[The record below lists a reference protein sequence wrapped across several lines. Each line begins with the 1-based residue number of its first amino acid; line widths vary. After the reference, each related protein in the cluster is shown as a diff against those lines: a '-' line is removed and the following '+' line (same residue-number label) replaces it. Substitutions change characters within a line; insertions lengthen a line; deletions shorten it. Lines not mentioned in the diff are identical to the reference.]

1 MHRRSRVDPVSPRRT
16 VCVECLA
23 EPFCQA
29 LGMPAICITC
39 LCCICDKCDPKT
51 AVAPA
56 VDGGGKPIAAEDAP
70 PAMEMADRS

>member
-1 MHRRSRVDPVSPRRT
+1 MLPIMPPIAPMLRT
-16 VCVECLA
+16 
-23 EPFCQA
+23 P
-29 LGMPAICITC
+29 GMPAICITC

>member
-1 MHRRSRVDPVSPRRT
+1 MHRRSRVDSVSPRRT

-39 LCCICDKCDPKT
+39 LCCICEKCDPQPECAK
-51 AVAPA
+51 V
-56 VDGGGKPIAAEDAP
+56 GSGKPIAAEDAP